1 MNTNDKAKKLVV
13 HPSSD
18 GSELVPAEVQAH
30 IRKEGS
36 ALLNEPLANGY
47 TVDDEG
53 LFNSYA
59 VEPEMLKAEY
69 PSPKQQRRYVLLGAA
84 AILLVTFVIWIA
96 FAASRA

>member
-18 GSELVPAEVQAH
+18 GSELVPAEVQAN
-30 IRKEGS
+30 IRKEENS
-36 ALLNEPLANGY
+36 LPSEPLADGF

-53 LFNSYA
+53 LFNNYA
-59 VEPEMLKAEY
+59 VEPEMLNAEY
-69 PSPKQQRRYVLLGAA
+69 PSPKQQKRYVLLGAA

-96 FAASRA
+96 FAASQA